1 MYSIYADDDLLHY
14 PLLDA
19 DGKIVINPVLQEK
32 LNTHGSLQFQIAPTN
47 PLYDKLEPRK
57 TKIKVLS
64 DTRNDKPWFGRVM
77 SVDRGWNNLI
87 NVYCEGEFGCL
98 CDSLVR
104 PYAFKG
110 DPAVLLADLVTN
122 YNGSR
127 TDGYTLQVG
136 NVSVT
141 DPNNYIVRSSNTAN
155 SVWDVMRESLFESSL
170 GGYLLPRYD
179 KVNDI
184 HYIDYL
190 ALDADDQYAVV
201 SEQEI
206 EFGKNLLNF
215 SQSRSAV
222 DVFTVLIPF
231 GASLP
236 DDDPDYA
243 DGPPESHGHL
253 INWNGNRLTI
263 TDVNNGRNYIENAA
277 GIAMWGRIVGTHTW
291 DNVTIAQNL
300 LNKATAYLAQQI
312 WESVNIEV
320 SAVDLAFVNADV
332 NQIQVGEYVRCKS
345 KPHDLNVLLLCTQK
359 TTYLTQLEKSSIIL
373 GAGQKTIT
381 DLQAQSQMKEANN

>member
-1 MYSIYADDDLLHY
+1 MYSIYADGELLHY

-19 DGKIVINPVLQEK
+19 DGKIVINPVLREK
-32 LNTHGSLQFQIAPTN
+32 LNTHGSLQFQIAPNN

-77 SVDRGWNNLI
+77 SVERGWNTLL

-110 DPAVLLADLVTN
+110 GPAVLLADLVAN

-127 TDGYTLQVG
+127 TDGYPLQVG

-141 DPNNYIVRSSNTAN
+141 DPNNYIVRSSDSAN
-155 SVWDVMRESLFESSL
+155 SVWAVMRESLFESSL
-170 GGYLLPRYD
+170 GGFLLPRYD
-179 KVNDI
+179 KANDV

-190 ALDADDQYAVV
+190 ALDESDPYAVT
-201 SEQEI
+201 SAQEI

-215 SQSRSAV
+215 VQTRNAA
-222 DVFTVLIPF
+222 DVFTILIPF
-231 GASLP
+231 GAQLA
-236 DDDPDYA
+236 DDDPDYE
-243 DGPPESHGHL
+243 DGTPESQGHL
-253 INWNGNRLTI
+253 VNWNGNRLTI
-263 TDVNNGRNYIENAA
+263 KDANNGRIYIENAD

-291 DNVTIAQNL
+291 DDVTIAQNL
-300 LNKATAYLAQQI
+300 LNKGTAYLAQQI

-345 KPHDLNVLLLCTQK
+345 KPHDLNVLLLCTEK
-359 TTYLTQLEKSSIIL
+359 TTYLTQLEKSSIML
-373 GAGQKTIT
+373 GAGQRTIT
-381 DLQAQSQMKEANN
+381 DLQAQSLNKEDRK

>member
-1 MYSIYADDDLLHY
+1 MYSIYADGELLHY

-19 DGKIVINPVLQEK
+19 DGKIVINPVLREK
-32 LNTHGSLQFQIAPTN
+32 LNTHGSLQFQVAPNN
-47 PLYDKLEPRK
+47 PLYDNLEPRK

-77 SVDRGWNNLI
+77 SVERGWQNLLT
-87 NVYCEGEFGCL
+87 VYCEGEFGCL

-104 PYAFKG
+104 PYSFKG
-110 DPAVLLADLVTN
+110 DPAVLLADLVAN

-127 TDGYTLQVG
+127 TDGYPLQVG

-141 DPNNYIVRSSNTAN
+141 DPNNYIVRSSDTAN
-155 SVWDVMRESLFESSL
+155 SVWAVLRESLFESSL
-170 GGYLLPRYD
+170 GGFLLPRYD
-179 KVNDI
+179 KANDV

-190 ALDADDQYAVV
+190 ALDESDPYAVT
-201 SEQEI
+201 SAQEI

-215 SQSRSAV
+215 VQTRNAA
-222 DVFTVLIPF
+222 DVFTILIPF

-236 DDDPDYA
+236 DDDPDYE
-243 DGPPESHGHL
+243 DGPPDSQGHL
-253 INWNGNRLTI
+253 VNWNGNRLTI
-263 TDVNNGRNYIENAA
+263 KDANNGRIYIENAD
-277 GIAMWGRIVGTHTW
+277 GIAMWGRVVGTHTW
-291 DNVTIAQNL
+291 DDVTIAQNL
-300 LNKATAYLAQQI
+300 LNKGTAFLAQQI

-345 KPHDLNVLLLCTQK
+345 KPHDLNVLLLCTEK
-359 TTYLTQLEKSSIIL
+359 TTYLTQLEKSSIML

>member
-1 MYSIYADDDLLHY
+1 MYSIYADGELLHY

-19 DGKIVINPVLQEK
+19 DGKIVINPVLREK
-32 LNTHGSLQFQIAPTN
+32 LNTHGSLQFQVAPNN
-47 PLYDKLEPRK
+47 PLYDNLEPRK

-77 SVDRGWNNLI
+77 SVERGWQNLLT
-87 NVYCEGEFGCL
+87 VYCEGEFGCL

-110 DPAVLLADLVTN
+110 GPAVLLADLVAN

-127 TDGYTLQVG
+127 TDGYPLQVG

-141 DPNNYIVRSSNTAN
+141 DPNNYIVRSSDTAN
-155 SVWDVMRESLFESSL
+155 SVWAVLRESLFESSL
-170 GGYLLPRYD
+170 GGFLLPRYD
-179 KVNDI
+179 KANDV

-190 ALDADDQYAVV
+190 ALDESDPYAVT
-201 SEQEI
+201 SAQEI

-215 SQSRSAV
+215 VQTRNAT
-222 DVFTVLIPF
+222 DVFTILIPF

-236 DDDPDYA
+236 DDDPDYE
-243 DGPPESHGHL
+243 DGPPDSQGHL
-253 INWNGNRLTI
+253 VNWNGNRLTVK
-263 TDVNNGRNYIENAA
+263 DANSGRVYIENAD
-277 GIAMWGRIVGTHTW
+277 GIAMWGRVVGTHVW
-291 DNVTIAQNL
+291 DDVTIAQNL
-300 LNKATAYLAQQI
+300 LNKGTAYLAQQI

-345 KPHDLNVLLLCTQK
+345 KPHDLNVLLLCTEK
-359 TTYLTQLEKSSIIL
+359 TTYLTQLEKSSIML